1 MATKPQKPTIEEKP
15 VRKKPDGR
23 KNNGGARPG
32 TGGAMPGAGR
42 PAFEP
47 TDHERKQVEAM
58 SGYGL
63 PIEHIAVLVRDGI
76 DTDTLR
82 KHFATELVAGKAKAN
97 AQVGKTLFQKVM
109 AGDTTAAIWWSKT
122 QMRWKEV
129 QQHELTGA
137 DGAPIAIATLDVSK
151 LGTEVLAQIMA
162 AKDAS
167 DAS

>member
-1 MATKPQKPTIEEKP
+1 MATKKPKVEEKSVP
-15 VRKKPDGR
+15 KKR
-23 KNNGGARPG
+23 GGARTG

-42 PAFEP
+42 PSFVP
-47 TDHERKQVEAM
+47 TDSERKQVEAL

-63 PIEHIAVLVRDGI
+63 PIEQIAVLVRDGI

-82 KHFATELVAGKAKAN
+82 KHFAQELISGKAKAN

-137 DGAPIAIATLDVSK
+137 DGAPLEFAKIERVVIRGKAD
-151 LGTEVLAQIMA
+151 TEN
-162 AKDAS
+162 S
-167 DAS
+167 DA